1 MQRHVANYI
10 RYIMKKLILI
20 LLSIVVC
27 FALISCSCAKD
38 KQENPTSVGSEKDVG
53 GDYPAEWE

>member
-1 MQRHVANYI
+1 
-10 RYIMKKLILI
+10 MKKLVLI

-38 KQENPTSVGSEKDVG
+38 KQENPTSIGSEKDVG
-53 GDYPAEWE
+53 GDYPDNWE

>member
-38 KQENPTSVGSEKDVG
+38 KQENPTSIGSDKDVG
-53 GDYPAEWE
+53 GDYPDNWE